1 MVNSPCL
8 DCPDRAP
15 GCHNPDICSAWAEFQ
30 TALAADKKLMED
42 DRKIRNTL
50 DVYKGAVLKRQKR
63 AMR

>member
-8 DCPDRAP
+8 HCP

-50 DVYKGAVLKRQKR
+50 DVYKVAVLKRQKR

>member
-8 DCPDRAP
+8 DCPDRTP
-15 GCHNPDICSAWAEFQ
+15 GCHKPEACSAWAEFQ
-30 TALAADKKLMED
+30 KALAADKKLMED

-50 DVYKGAVLKRQKR
+50 DVYKVAVLKRQKR

>member
-8 DCPDRAP
+8 DCPDRTP
-15 GCHNPDICSAWAEFQ
+15 GCHKPEACSAWAEFQ

-50 DVYKGAVLKRQKR
+50 DVYKVAVLKRQKR

>member
-15 GCHNPDICSAWAEFQ
+15 GCHNPGSAWAEFQ

-50 DVYKGAVLKRQKR
+50 DVYKVAVLKRQKR